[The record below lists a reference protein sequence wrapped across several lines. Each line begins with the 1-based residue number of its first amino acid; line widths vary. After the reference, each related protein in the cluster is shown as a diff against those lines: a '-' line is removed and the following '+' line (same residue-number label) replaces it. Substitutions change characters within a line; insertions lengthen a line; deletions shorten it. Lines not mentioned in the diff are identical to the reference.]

1 MNARQPSWLAYQP
14 TYSAKGPEMQ
24 PADVSFSLRI
34 LIVDD
39 LHDSANSLA
48 ILIDLWGY
56 KTVVVYDGVSAL
68 DVASANPPDVVLLDL
83 GLPGMDGY
91 ELARQLRRLP
101 GMDTAL
107 LVAISGH
114 GREAEVQRCKEAGI
128 DCHFL
133 KPVDLD
139 ELQKVL
145 AKAEKLGREQRQL
158 AC

>member
-1 MNARQPSWLAYQP
+1 MQP
-14 TYSAKGPEMQ
+14 T
-24 PADVSFSLRI
+24 DVSFSLRL

-48 ILIDLWGY
+48 TIVGWWGY
-56 KTVVVYDGVSAL
+56 KTDIAYDGKGAL
-68 DVASANPPDVVLLDL
+68 DAASAHPPDVVLLDL
-83 GLPGMDGY
+83 GLPRMDGF
-91 ELARQLRRLP
+91 EVARQLRRLP
-101 GMDTAL
+101 EMETAL
-107 LVAISGH
+107 LIAISGH
-114 GREAEVQRCKEAGI
+114 GQEADVRRCKEAAI

>member
-1 MNARQPSWLAYQP
+1 
-14 TYSAKGPEMQ
+14 MQ
-24 PADVSFSLRI
+24 RTDALFSLRI

-48 ILIDLWGY
+48 TIVGLWGY
-56 KTVVVYDGVSAL
+56 KTDIAYDGKSAL
-68 DVASANPPDVVLLDL
+68 DAASVDPPDVVLLDL
-83 GLPGMDGY
+83 GLPKMDGY
-91 ELARQLRRLP
+91 EVAGQLRRLP
-101 GMDTAL
+101 RMETAL
-107 LVAISGH
+107 LVAISGY
-114 GREAEVQRCKEAGI
+114 GRESDVQRCKAAGI

-133 KPVDLD
+133 KPVDLE